1 MQYSVVNYNH
11 AVHYIPMTYFSY
23 NWKSVFKPLQ
33 AFQPLHPSPQA
44 TTNLFSV
51 SMSLILNAISPLLPS
66 YWGFS
71 FAFGSGIPFW
81 WEPTFSCRCVQQ
93 RVVILEF
100 LQEKM
105 STRLFT
111 LPSCICI
118 FHTYVLFS
126 ASYI

>member
-51 SMSLILNAISPLLPS
+51 SMSLFCCCFNILYFKKIKKYSSN
-66 YWGFS
+66 
-71 FAFGSGIPFW
+71 
-81 WEPTFSCRCVQQ
+81 Q
-93 RVVILEF
+93 
-100 LQEKM
+100 
-105 STRLFT
+105 
-111 LPSCICI
+111 
-118 FHTYVLFS
+118 
-126 ASYI
+126 